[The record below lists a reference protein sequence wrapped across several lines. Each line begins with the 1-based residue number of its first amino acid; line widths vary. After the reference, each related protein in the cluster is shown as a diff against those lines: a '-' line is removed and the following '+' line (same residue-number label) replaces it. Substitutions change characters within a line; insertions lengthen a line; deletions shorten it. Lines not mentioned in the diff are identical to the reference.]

1 MNVLVNGLGNIGTT
15 LLGFLIK
22 YKDQFGIDTIYALK
36 NRPLTWEQKLHH
48 YYESNGVQLILGK
61 DSIGPIVKDIHYV
74 FDCTTNGMGLA
85 NKPWYESF
93 TSLKGAS
100 AQGSEEGFGESV
112 MYGVNEGQFETEKYA
127 HVVSCN
133 THAIVSL
140 LKHFSGND
148 FDKVA
153 KSDFVIV
160 RRSEDLGNH
169 ERLVAANV
177 VARHRDEVLGTHHAV
192 DANALLQSI
201 GKTVIMQSSDITTP
215 SQLMHGVRFN
225 MELQED
231 FNFDKTV
238 YTGLVGET
246 SVFDSNKIF
255 ESGRRFG
262 FQGRLYNHAIV
273 VSNNLLKT
281 KNSVAGWAFVPQEGN
296 TILSTLAVFLS
307 QTMGAKQSKLVM
319 EGLITKYASLY

>member
-1 MNVLVNGLGNIGTT
+1 MNILVNGLGNIGTT

-22 YKDQFGIDTIYALK
+22 YKEEMGIDTIYALK
-36 NRPLTWEQKLHH
+36 NRPQSWENQL
-48 YYESNGVQLILGK
+48 YRYFEDNGVKLLLGK
-61 DSIGPIVKDIHYV
+61 EAVEPFINDIHYV
-74 FDCTTNGMGLA
+74 FDCTTNGMGLE
-85 NKPWYESF
+85 NKSWYELF
-93 TSLKGAS
+93 GSLKGAS
-100 AQGSEEGFGESV
+100 AQGSEEGFGRSV
-112 MYGVNEGQFETEKYA
+112 MYGVNEDQFENEKYA

-140 LKHFSGND
+140 LKHFSGGD
-148 FDKVA
+148 FDKVE

-177 VARHRDEVLGTHHAV
+177 VARHRDEVLGTHHAI
-192 DANALLQSI
+192 DANNLLQSI
-201 GKTVIMQSSDITTP
+201 GKTVTMQSSDITTP

-225 MELQED
+225 IELKEALD
-231 FNFDKTV
+231 FDSLE
-238 YTGLVGET
+238 YAGLLSET

-281 KNSVAGWAFVPQEGN
+281 NKSIAGWAFVPQEGN
-296 TILSTLAVFLS
+296 TILSTISVFLS
-307 QTMGAKQSKLVM
+307 RTLGAEQSERVM
-319 EGLITKYASLY
+319 EGLVKAHSSLY